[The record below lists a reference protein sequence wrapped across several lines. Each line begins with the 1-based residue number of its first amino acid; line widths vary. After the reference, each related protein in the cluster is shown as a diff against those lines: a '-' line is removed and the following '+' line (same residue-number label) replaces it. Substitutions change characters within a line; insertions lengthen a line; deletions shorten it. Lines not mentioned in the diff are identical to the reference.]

1 MWYNFHDYV
10 AGHGGR
16 MTDRTTEAATG
27 TPAHAWGMRGVVSF
41 VQEGVWTVD
50 PDALGFA
57 RRAGV
62 SLLRFCSMT
71 LGSFIRHP
79 CGLHAAG
86 LTYFAILAFVPVLC
100 LLMVFAK
107 TCGADDFARA
117 KINEQIDA
125 VITNLEEVADAAPAA
140 ASGASSEETVRRA
153 ATQELA
159 RQARAVSNGLF
170 DRIDTF
176 KVGTLGWVGFAMLMW
191 TVVST
196 FSQVETSMNAIWEV
210 SKVRPVW
217 KRCVLYLAITL
228 ILPLLAALALSF
240 PVLRVV
246 KDVLD
251 ATLGATSYTKWVGD
265 ALVSVLMSRG
275 FGFLVTFA
283 FASMAFAFVLK
294 VVPNRPVQTRAALEG
309 GMLTAFLFGGLM
321 KACTSAGVGI
331 ARSSALYGSFAAV
344 PILLAWI
351 YMSWQVVLLG
361 SCMTY
366 ALQCLHCRVR
376 ALPRK

>member
-1 MWYNFHDYV
+1 
-10 AGHGGR
+10 
-16 MTDRTTEAATG
+16 MTDRETEAAKTG
-27 TPAHAWGMRGVVSF
+27 APAGARGLRGVVSF
-41 VQEGVWTVD
+41 VREGLWAID
-50 PDALGFA
+50 PAALGFA
-57 RRAGV
+57 RRVGV
-62 SLLRFCSMT
+62 CLLRFCST
-71 LGSFIRHP
+71 ALGSFIRHP

-117 KINEQIDA
+117 KINAQIDL
-125 VITNLEEVADAAPAA
+125 VLTNLEEGAAGADASAESDVP
-140 ASGASSEETVRRA
+140 SEEAVRRA

-159 RQARAVSNGLF
+159 RQARAVSNDLF

-176 KVGTLGWVGFAMLMW
+176 EVGTLGWIGFAMLMW

-210 SKVRPVW
+210 SKARPVW

-265 ALVSVLMSRG
+265 ALVSALMSRG
-275 FGFLVTFA
+275 FGFLVTLA
-283 FASMAFAFVLK
+283 FASAAFAFVLK

-309 GMLTAFLFGGLM
+309 GMLTALLFGGLM

-366 ALQCLHCRVR
+366 AFQCLHSRVR

>member
-366 ALQCLHCRVR
+366 AFQCLHNRVR

>member
-1 MWYNFHDYV
+1 
-10 AGHGGR
+10 
-16 MTDRTTEAATG
+16 MTDRTIEAAEAG
-27 TPAHAWGMRGVVSF
+27 TPAHARGVRGVVSF
-41 VQEGVWTVD
+41 VREGIWAVD
-50 PDALGFA
+50 PAALGFV

-62 SLLRFCSMT
+62 CLLRFCST
-71 LGSFIRHP
+71 AQDCFNRHP
-79 CGLHAAG
+79 CGLYAAG
-86 LTYFAILAFVPVLC
+86 LTYFATLAFVPVLC

-117 KINEQIDA
+117 EINAQIDL
-125 VITNLEEVADAAPAA
+125 VLTNLEKGAAVADAVAESDVP
-140 ASGASSEETVRRA
+140 SEEAVRRA
-153 ATQELA
+153 VTQELA
-159 RQARAVSNGLF
+159 RQARDVSNDLF
-170 DRIDTF
+170 DRIETF
-176 KVGTLGWVGFAMLMW
+176 EVGTLGWIGFAMLIW

-196 FSQVETSMNAIWEV
+196 FSQVEMSMNAIWEV
-210 SKVRPVW
+210 SRARPIW

-228 ILPLLAALALSF
+228 VLPLLAALALSF

-265 ALVSVLMSRG
+265 ALVSTLTSRG
-275 FGFLVTFA
+275 FGFLMTLA
-283 FASMAFAFVLK
+283 FASTAFAFVLK

-309 GMLTAFLFGGLM
+309 GVLTALLFGGLM
-321 KACTSAGVGI
+321 KACTSVGVGI

-351 YMSWQVVLLG
+351 YMSWQVILLG

-366 ALQCLHCRVR
+366 AFQCLHSRVR
-376 ALPRK
+376 ALPRR

>member
-1 MWYNFHDYV
+1 
-10 AGHGGR
+10 

-366 ALQCLHCRVR
+366 AFQCLHNRVR